1 MLRRIIGFIDWRFLI
16 ALCLLAG
23 VAAAVHGSLAAGQ
36 ERDRVIAAA
45 AVERREA
52 SAERDRLLQGQR
64 DLAAKYDRLIRWLNN
79 QHIVV
84 PPEVLNGRTTVRV
97 ETDDNDDSS
106 SNDSDDS
113 DDNGTTPQPTK
124 PPARTTS
131 NPPAGGGGG
140 SDQGG
145 SKSGTAA
152 TQSRSAESR
161 SAETGSRNPGRG
173 VAR

>member
-64 DLAAKYDRLIRWLNN
+64 DLSAKYDRLIRWLNN

-97 ETDDNDDSS
+97 ETDDNDDSD
-106 SNDSDDS
+106 DSDDN

-124 PPARTTS
+124 PPARTS

-152 TQSRSAESR
+152 TQSRSAES
-161 SAETGSRNPGRG
+161 GSRNPGRG